1 MGDIVADRHPSTE
14 VTVLPVDSTPFRVLL
29 VIPTLGRRLDTL
41 ARALA
46 SVADQSGA
54 DVDVVIVAKT
64 DSPELVTLAARY
76 GARVVTH
83 PGNISAAVNAGFA
96 TTDGTHRYASWL
108 GDDDMLYPDALAH
121 ASASLEAQ
129 PAAVVAYGACNYI
142 DFGGN
147 LLFTRRPPPLAPMLL
162 QFIPGLIKQEAC
174 VFRLSGL
181 QAVGGLNERLKY
193 TMDLDLLLRLRREGA
208 FVRVNRVT
216 AAFCWHPDSITIS
229 NRQVSLDEAQ
239 EVQRV
244 NARGIARLLHPVWKH
259 AVRALILAMTWKI
272 NRGIQ

>member
-1 MGDIVADRHPSTE
+1 MDEIVADHCPDAKVAGPPPHRS
-14 VTVLPVDSTPFRVLL
+14 PFRILL

-46 SVADQSGA
+46 SIAGQTGA
-54 DVDVVIVAKT
+54 SVDVVIVAKT
-64 DSPELVTLAARY
+64 DSPELEAVAARY
-76 GARVVTH
+76 GARLVTH

-96 TTDGTHRYASWL
+96 QTDGTHRYAGWL

-142 DFGGN
+142 DFDGN
-147 LLFTRRPPPLAPMLL
+147 LLFTRRPPPLAPLLL

-181 QAVGGLNERLKY
+181 RAVGGLNERLKY
-193 TMDLDLLLRLRREGA
+193 TMDLDLLLRLRRAGA
-208 FVRVNRVT
+208 FVRLNRVT

-229 NRQVSLDEAQ
+229 NRKVSLDEAQ

-244 NARGIARLLHPVWKH
+244 NARGIARLFQPVWKN